1 MGFRFFKRIQLA
13 PGISIN
19 LSRSGVSA
27 SLGPRGAKVT
37 LGPRG
42 IRKTVGLPG
51 TGFYYTTHSSWK
63 SKKQEKEPPAPPEL
77 EAEPE
82 AGDESAEPQLALNF
96 FERLVTPEN
105 EENFVDGL
113 RAFLEGKLEEALELF
128 RRSAESADAAFTG
141 GLIALRLEQFADA
154 TDLLNQALD
163 RADELGTLF
172 DRYEI
177 ELDVA
182 VPLTG
187 EVELHIARP
196 SRRAAMLVLVEAY
209 QALGDYDGT
218 LDLLQ
223 ELYEEDSEDPMVRVS
238 LAEILLEI
246 AGGAPNEAE
255 LLRQVAG
262 LAAGADPETEA
273 GRALLGCRE
282 LAGERLRKLGR

>member
-51 TGFYYTTHSSWK
+51 TGMYYTTHSSWEP
-63 SKKQEKEPPAPPEL
+63 KKETPPPPPDEKVSEE
-77 EAEPE
+77 
-82 AGDESAEPQLALNF
+82 EPQLALGF
-96 FERLVTPEN
+96 FDRLVTPEN
-105 EENFVDGL
+105 EENFIDGL
-113 RAFLEGKLEEALELF
+113 RAFLEGEL
-128 RRSAESADAAFTG
+128 ESALDFFIRSPECPDGAFVG
-141 GLIALRLEQFADA
+141 GIIALRLERFAEA
-154 TDLLNQALD
+154 ADLLCRALD
-163 RADELGTLF
+163 DADKFGSLF

-177 ELDVA
+177 ELDIALPV
-182 VPLTG
+182 TD
-187 EVELHIARP
+187 EVELHITRP
-196 SRRAAMLVLVEAY
+196 SRRAAMLALVEAY

-223 ELYEEDSEDPMVRVS
+223 ELYEEDPEDSMVRVS
-238 LAEILLEI
+238 LAEILLELSS
-246 AGGAPNEAE
+246 GAPNEAE
-255 LLRQVAG
+255 LLRQISG
-262 LAAGADPETEA
+262 LADGVEPESSAGQ
-273 GRALLGCRE
+273 ALLDYRK

>member
-51 TGFYYTTHSSWK
+51 TGMYYTTHSSWK
-63 SKKQEKEPPAPPEL
+63 SKKKTPPPPPE
-77 EAEPE
+77 EASAAEE
-82 AGDESAEPQLALNF
+82 ESAAEEPQLALGF
-96 FERLVTPEN
+96 FDRLVTPEN
-105 EENFVDGL
+105 EENFIDGL
-113 RAFLEGKLEEALELF
+113 RAFLEGELEKALDF
-128 RRSAESADAAFTG
+128 FSRSPECPDGAFVG
-141 GLIALRLEQFADA
+141 GIIALRLERFAEA
-154 TDLLNQALD
+154 ADLLCRALD
-163 RADELGTLF
+163 DADKFGSLF

-177 ELDVA
+177 ELDIALPV
-182 VPLTG
+182 TD
-187 EVELHIARP
+187 EVELHITWP
-196 SRRAAMLVLVEAY
+196 SRRAAMLALVEAY

-223 ELYEEDSEDPMVRVS
+223 ELYEEDPGDSMVRVS
-238 LAEILLEI
+238 LAEILLELS
-246 AGGAPNEAE
+246 AGAPNEAE
-255 LLRQVAG
+255 LLRQIAG
-262 LAAGADPETEA
+262 LADGVEPESSAGQ
-273 GRALLGCRE
+273 ALLDYRK

>member
-51 TGFYYTTHSSWK
+51 TGMYYTTHSSWK
-63 SKKQEKEPPAPPEL
+63 SKKETPPPPPDEKVSEE
-77 EAEPE
+77 
-82 AGDESAEPQLALNF
+82 EPQLALGF
-96 FERLVTPEN
+96 FDRLVTPEN
-105 EENFVDGL
+105 EENFIDGL
-113 RAFLEGKLEEALELF
+113 RAFLEGEL
-128 RRSAESADAAFTG
+128 ESALDFFIRSPECPDGAFVG
-141 GLIALRLEQFADA
+141 GIIALRLERFAEA
-154 TDLLNQALD
+154 ADLLCRALD
-163 RADELGTLF
+163 DADKFGSLF

-177 ELDVA
+177 ELDIALPV
-182 VPLTG
+182 TD
-187 EVELHIARP
+187 EVELHITRP
-196 SRRAAMLVLVEAY
+196 SRRAAMLALVEAY

-223 ELYEEDSEDPMVRVS
+223 ELYEEDPEDSMVRVS
-238 LAEILLEI
+238 LAEILLELSS
-246 AGGAPNEAE
+246 GAPNEAE
-255 LLRQVAG
+255 LLRQISG
-262 LAAGADPETEA
+262 LADGVEPESSAGQ
-273 GRALLGCRE
+273 ALLDYRK

>member
-51 TGFYYTTHSSWK
+51 TGMYYTTHSSWK
-63 SKKQEKEPPAPPEL
+63 PKKETPPPPPDEKVSEE
-77 EAEPE
+77 
-82 AGDESAEPQLALNF
+82 EPQLALGF
-96 FERLVTPEN
+96 FDRLVTPEN
-105 EENFVDGL
+105 EENFIDGL
-113 RAFLEGKLEEALELF
+113 RAFLEGEL
-128 RRSAESADAAFTG
+128 ESALDFFIRSPECPDGAFVG
-141 GLIALRLEQFADA
+141 GIIALRLERFAEA
-154 TDLLNQALD
+154 ADLLCRALD
-163 RADELGTLF
+163 DADKFGSLF

-177 ELDVA
+177 ELDIALPV
-182 VPLTG
+182 TD
-187 EVELHIARP
+187 EVELHITRP
-196 SRRAAMLVLVEAY
+196 SRRAAMLALVEAY

-223 ELYEEDSEDPMVRVS
+223 ELYEEDPEDSMVRVS
-238 LAEILLEI
+238 LAESLLELS
-246 AGGAPNEAE
+246 AGAPNEAE
-255 LLRQVAG
+255 LLRQISG
-262 LAAGADPETEA
+262 LADGVEPESSAGQ
-273 GRALLGCRE
+273 ALLDYRK

>member
-51 TGFYYTTHSSWK
+51 TGFYYTTQSAWK
-63 SKKQEKEPPAPPEL
+63 SKKKEEPPEPPA
-77 EAEPE
+77 AE
-82 AGDESAEPQLALNF
+82 AGTGEDTADPALELGF
-96 FERLVTPEN
+96 FERLVTPEA

-113 RAFLEGKLEEALELF
+113 RAFLNGELEEALALF
-128 RRSAESADAAFTG
+128 ARSPERADSAFTG
-141 GLIALRLEQFADA
+141 GIIALRLERFAEA

-163 RADELGTLF
+163 NADDLGALF
-172 DRYEI
+172 DRYEL

-182 VPLTG
+182 LPVTG
-187 EVELHIARP
+187 DVELHITRP
-196 SRRAAMLVLVEAY
+196 SRRAAMLALVEAY
-209 QALGDYDGT
+209 QALDDYEGS

-223 ELYEEDSEDPMVRVS
+223 ELYGEEPDDPMIRVS
-238 LAEILLEI
+238 LAEILLEL
-246 AGGAPNEAE
+246 AAGAPNEAD
-255 LLRQVAG
+255 LLRQIAG
-262 LAAGADPETEA
+262 LAEGADPESSP
-273 GRALLGCRE
+273 GRALLDYRRE
-282 LAGERLRKLGR
+282 AEARLRRMAH

>member
-51 TGFYYTTHSSWK
+51 TGFYYTTHSAWK
-63 SKKQEKEPPAPPEL
+63 SKKKEEPPVEPPAP
-77 EAEPE
+77 EAESE
-82 AGDESAEPQLALNF
+82 AGAVEPQLALGF
-96 FERLVTPEN
+96 FERLVTPEA

-113 RAFLEGKLEEALELF
+113 RAFLDGELEEALARF
-128 RRSAESADAAFTG
+128 GRSPERADSAFTG
-141 GLIALRLEQFADA
+141 GIIALRLERFAEA

-163 RADELGTLF
+163 NADDFGTLF
-172 DRYEI
+172 DRHEI

-182 VPLTG
+182 LPVTD
-187 EVELHIARP
+187 EVELHITRP
-196 SRRAAMLVLVEAY
+196 SRRAAMLALVEAY
-209 QALGDYDGT
+209 QALGDYEGT

-223 ELYEEDSEDPMVRVS
+223 ELYEEEPDDPMVRVS

-246 AGGAPNEAE
+246 ADGAPNEAE
-255 LLRQVAG
+255 LLRQTAS
-262 LAAGADPETEA
+262 LAEGADPETSV
-273 GRALLGCRE
+273 GQALLDYRK